1 MKVLERY
8 KNGNASVTIWSDGT
22 REIEFLMEKKS
33 T

>member
-22 REIEFLMEKKS
+22 REIEFFHCQ
-33 T
+33 